1 MSVLRPL
8 INGTLRSVPT
18 VRNCLVR
25 STVCMA
31 PIITKRWNAT
41 AATPPAAATPSLQQT
56 QEEEDPRVAMLEA
69 TMPFI
74 PQYGWSMES
83 LIHGARSLG
92 YPSVAHG
99 MFPGGEAG
107 LIDAY
112 LAYSR
117 ENFVKLV
124 KEKMVKGELE
134 GLSTNERVKVLT
146 SLRLDMNKPYIQ
158 KWPEALAI
166 MARPSNVAMS
176 LKHLGDIADDI
187 WYYAGDRSPDM
198 NWYTKRASLA
208 AIYSSAD
215 MFMTRDLSPNYTETD
230 RFLERRLDEAAWF
243 GSSARQLG
251 TMLTF
256 GAKSLASAFANRGG
270 RF

>member
-1 MSVLRPL
+1 MGAHTHFIPYR
-8 INGTLRSVPT
+8 
-18 VRNCLVR
+18 
-25 STVCMA
+25 
-31 PIITKRWNAT
+31 
-41 AATPPAAATPSLQQT
+41 PSLQQT

-69 TMPFI
+69 TMPLI

-134 GLSTNERVKVLT
+134 GCVHRE
-146 SLRLDMNKPYIQ
+146 Y
-158 KWPEALAI
+158 
-166 MARPSNVAMS
+166 
-176 LKHLGDIADDI
+176 
-187 WYYAGDRSPDM
+187 
-198 NWYTKRASLA
+198 
-208 AIYSSAD
+208 
-215 MFMTRDLSPNYTETD
+215 
-230 RFLERRLDEAAWF
+230 RFLII
-243 GSSARQLG
+243 
-251 TMLTF
+251 
-256 GAKSLASAFANRGG
+256 
-270 RF
+270 